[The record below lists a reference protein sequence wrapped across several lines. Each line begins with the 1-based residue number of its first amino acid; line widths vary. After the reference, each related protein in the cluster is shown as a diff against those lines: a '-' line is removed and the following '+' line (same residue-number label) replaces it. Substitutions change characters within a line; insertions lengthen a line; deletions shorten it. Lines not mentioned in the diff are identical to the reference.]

1 MSFTPDS
8 IPPLTTSQP
17 ETVNVM
23 KRVKCCTACRRRHRK
38 CVTQPGAS
46 QCGTCLES
54 GQECRFENDIR
65 FKHTHSE
72 SQKETGRKWAK
83 VPQKISFTAPRGI
96 DGKVH
101 EEADTRPDVNE
112 SATQTI
118 SDGILEISIDD
129 PIQSQPEV
137 GPLEQVFSYWESP
150 SNLITD
156 SPVDQNMTPAY
167 QADHA
172 ETSSLPRASIPFILD
187 PQMSSPHAVAQVTDQ
202 DHSQE
207 PFELTEREAFLFMT
221 YVHKLAPLSDA
232 CDDTRHF
239 ALEVPRLALH
249 QPMIMNGL
257 LALASRYD
265 SRCTNSSD
273 DIESTFYHN
282 KCIKLLIEAFAQPPE
297 TWDSTLL
304 TAVVIARLYEENDNE
319 TDSYYHHLSGT
330 QNLLNHEVIAR
341 FVMQV
346 GLAEAASWVHL
357 RQAIYVYVVRR
368 EPLEIC
374 LENFERSTVF
384 RRSDDS
390 AYANRA
396 VYNFA
401 KLMRLFLPMESPV
414 GDFGEWGAAE
424 REIEE
429 WYDARPVSFKPIF
442 HKTADISS
450 DRPFPVICFAASVPV
465 VAMQHYYAAKAVLC
479 LRDSKQTT
487 DNYSRQ
493 DFENNISS
501 HLCMLMGLALSN
513 SHVAN
518 AFYLPAHMLSLCG
531 YCIRDPCAQ
540 THTIQYLAKV
550 DEVIKWK
557 TKALIGTLRREW
569 DSQDC

>member
-1 MSFTPDS
+1 
-8 IPPLTTSQP
+8 
-17 ETVNVM
+17 M

-65 FKHTHSE
+65 FKHTHAE
-72 SQKETGRKWAK
+72 GQKESGRKWAK
-83 VPQKISFTAPRGI
+83 VPQKISFTTPRGI
-96 DGKVH
+96 DGKVP
-101 EEADTRPDVNE
+101 EESDVRPEANE
-112 SATQTI
+112 SATQPI
-118 SDGILEISIDD
+118 SEGMMEISIDD
-129 PIQSQPEV
+129 LKHTQSEA
-137 GPLEQVFSYWESP
+137 GPLDPASNYWESP
-150 SNLITD
+150 LNFITD
-156 SPVDQNMTPAY
+156 SPVDRNMIPVY
-167 QADHA
+167 QSDHPDS
-172 ETSSLPRASIPFILD
+172 SSLPRASIPYILD
-187 PQMSSPHAVAQVTDQ
+187 SETSPHHIPTQGLATQGHNQ
-202 DHSQE
+202 D

-221 YVHKLAPLSDA
+221 YIHKLAPLSDA
-232 CDDTRHF
+232 CDDARHF

-330 QNLLNHEVIAR
+330 QNLLNHEAIAR
-341 FVMQV
+341 FVMQG

-401 KLMRLFLPMESPV
+401 KLMRLFLPMESPD
-414 GDFGEWGAAE
+414 GDLGKWEAVE
-424 REIEE
+424 REMQE
-429 WYDARPVSFKPIF
+429 WYEARPVSFKPIF
-442 HKTADISS
+442 HKAADISS
-450 DRPFPVICFAASVPV
+450 DRPFSVICFAASVPV
-465 VAMQHYYAAKAVLC
+465 VAMQHYYASKAVLC

-487 DNYSRQ
+487 NNHRRQ
-493 DFENNISS
+493 EFENNISS
-501 HLCMLMGLALSN
+501 YLCMLMGLALSN

-531 YCIRDPCAQ
+531 YCIRDPCVR
-540 THTIQYLAKV
+540 THTIQYLEKV

-557 TKALIGTLRREW
+557 TKALIGTLKREW
-569 DSQDC
+569 NGQD

>member
-1 MSFTPDS
+1 
-8 IPPLTTSQP
+8 
-17 ETVNVM
+17 M

-72 SQKETGRKWAK
+72 SQKESGRKWAK

-96 DGKVH
+96 DGKVS
-101 EEADTRPDVNE
+101 EEANTRPETNE
-112 SATQTI
+112 SATQPI
-118 SDGILEISIDD
+118 SDGMMEISIDD
-129 PIQSQPEV
+129 PMQSQTEA
-137 GPLEQVFSYWESP
+137 GPLEQVLSYWESP

-156 SPVDQNMTPAY
+156 SPIDQNMTPAY

-187 PQMSSPHAVAQVTDQ
+187 PQMSSPHAVAPVTDQ
-202 DHSQE
+202 DHSQD

-221 YVHKLAPLSDA
+221 YIHKLAPLSDA
-232 CDDTRHF
+232 CDDARHF

-346 GLAEAASWVHL
+346 
-357 RQAIYVYVVRR
+357 RR

-401 KLMRLFLPMESPV
+401 KIMRLFLPMESPV
-414 GDFGEWGAAE
+414 GVFGEWEAAE
-424 REIEE
+424 REVEE

-442 HKTADISS
+442 RKTADISN
-450 DRPFPVICFAASVPV
+450 DRPFPVVCFAASVPV

-479 LRDSKQTT
+479 LCDSKQTT
-487 DNYSRQ
+487 GDYSRQ

-518 AFYLPAHMLSLCG
+518 AFYLPAHMLSLCMSAPQSK
-531 YCIRDPCAQ
+531 CEMIAD
-540 THTIQYLAKV
+540 YLEKV
-550 DEVIKWK
+550 DYVIKWK

-569 DSQDC
+569 DNQD